1 MSPDAP
7 DLITVSALLARVES
21 RIETLATGWWI
32 TGEVAEAKVSA
43 ANHCYFTL
51 RDEGGQ
57 IRCVLFA
64 GVLKSLEAA
73 GDFEIRAGDK
83 LEVAG
88 SLMVYPRSGDLQLRV
103 LRVRRA
109 GMGALYEAF
118 LRLRAKLEAEGLFR
132 PERKKPLPAFVRH
145 VCVLTSSKGAALHD
159 VLTTLKRRTP
169 WIRITF
175 ANVLVQGADAPGS
188 ICRGLRAADECGADL
203 LLLVRGGG
211 SFEDLN
217 AFNDETLARTIASL
231 KIPVIAGIGHET
243 DVTIAELVADRR
255 ASTPTAAAEAV
266 GPELSEWTARLL
278 RSEHLLVNR
287 VTRDL
292 RLATERV
299 DRASFALADPE
310 RAIRSRRERLLRAAS
325 LLVTPE
331 DWVRRRRERL
341 AELAKQLDLV
351 LARQITENR
360 YTLQSANET
369 LDAAVLRLLAQRRR
383 ELADREA
390 ILASHNP
397 DLPLKKGYV
406 TVRDGKK
413 RVLTRLTDLS
423 AGDLVTLGFSD
434 GTARAR
440 VESLEP
446 TVSGKTDG

>member
-1 MSPDAP
+1 MNPDAP
-7 DLITVSALLARVES
+7 NLLTVSALLARVES
-21 RIETLATGWWI
+21 RIESLTTGWWI
-32 TGEVAEAKVSA
+32 TGEVAETKVSA

-64 GVLKSLEAA
+64 GVLKTLEST
-73 GDFEIRAGDK
+73 GDFAIRAGDK

-118 LRLRAKLEAEGLFR
+118 LALRARLEAEGLFR
-132 PERKKPLPAFVRH
+132 PERKKPLPVFVRH

-188 ICRGLRAADECGADL
+188 VCRGLRAADECGADL

-231 KIPVIAGIGHET
+231 QTPVVAGIGHET

-266 GPELSEWTARLL
+266 GPEKSEWTARL
-278 RSEHLLVNR
+278 RAEHLLVNR

-299 DRASFALADPE
+299 DRASFALSDPE
-310 RAIRSRRERLLRAAS
+310 RALRSRRERLLRAAS

-341 AELAKQLDLV
+341 ADLAGQLDLV
-351 LARQITENR
+351 LSRTITANR
-360 YTLQSANET
+360 DALQDAGGT
-369 LDAAVLRLLAQRRR
+369 LDAAVVRLLAQRRR
-383 ELADREA
+383 ELTDREA
-390 ILASHNP
+390 VLASHNP

-413 RVLTRLTDLS
+413 RVLTRLADL
-423 AGDLVTLGFSD
+423 AEGELVTLGFSD
-434 GTARAR
+434 GSARAR

-446 TVSGKTDG
+446 TASQKTNG

>member
-145 VCVLTSSKGAALHD
+145 VCVLTSE
-159 VLTTLKRRTP
+159 
-169 WIRITF
+169 
-175 ANVLVQGADAPGS
+175 Q
-188 ICRGLRAADECGADL
+188 
-203 LLLVRGGG
+203 GGG
-211 SFEDLN
+211 SARRPYDAQAQNAVDPHHLRKCPRTGGGRPGIDL
-217 AFNDETLARTIASL
+217 
-231 KIPVIAGIGHET
+231 P
-243 DVTIAELVADRR
+243 R
-255 ASTPTAAAEAV
+255 AS
-266 GPELSEWTARLL
+266 
-278 RSEHLLVNR
+278 
-287 VTRDL
+287 
-292 RLATERV
+292 
-299 DRASFALADPE
+299 
-310 RAIRSRRERLLRAAS
+310 RRGR
-325 LLVTPE
+325 
-331 DWVRRRRERL
+331 VRRRPSL
-341 AELAKQLDLV
+341 
-351 LARQITENR
+351 
-360 YTLQSANET
+360 
-369 LDAAVLRLLAQRRR
+369 
-383 ELADREA
+383 
-390 ILASHNP
+390 
-397 DLPLKKGYV
+397 
-406 TVRDGKK
+406 
-413 RVLTRLTDLS
+413 
-423 AGDLVTLGFSD
+423 
-434 GTARAR
+434 ARAR
-440 VESLEP
+440 GRIL
-446 TVSGKTDG
+446 

>member
-1 MSPDAP
+1 M
-7 DLITVSALLARVES
+7 
-21 RIETLATGWWI
+21 
-32 TGEVAEAKVSA
+32 
-43 ANHCYFTL
+43 
-51 RDEGGQ
+51 
-57 IRCVLFA
+57 
-64 GVLKSLEAA
+64 
-73 GDFEIRAGDK
+73 
-83 LEVAG
+83 
-88 SLMVYPRSGDLQLRV
+88 
-103 LRVRRA
+103 
-109 GMGALYEAF
+109 
-118 LRLRAKLEAEGLFR
+118 
-132 PERKKPLPAFVRH
+132 
-145 VCVLTSSKGAALHD
+145 
-159 VLTTLKRRTP
+159 
-169 WIRITF
+169 
-175 ANVLVQGADAPGS
+175 
-188 ICRGLRAADECGADL
+188 
-203 LLLVRGGG
+203 LLVRGGG

-231 KIPVIAGIGHET
+231 KTPVIAGIGHET

-278 RSEHLLVNR
+278 RSEHLLLNR

-310 RAIRSRRERLLRAAS
+310 RTVRTRRERLLRAAS

-341 AELAKQLDLV
+341 AELSKQLDLV
-351 LARQITENR
+351 LARQITDNR
-360 YTLQSANET
+360 DALQSAGET

-397 DLPLKKGYV
+397 DLPLKKGYI

-423 AGDLVTLGFSD
+423 AGELVTLGFSD
-434 GTARAR
+434 GTACAR

-446 TVSGKTDG
+446 AASGKTNG

>member
-231 KIPVIAGIGHET
+231 KTPVIAGIGHET

-255 ASTPTAAAEAV
+255 ASTPTAAAARRIKTRRARRIFPARPRFLAGASAGRVSAPFIAASAV
-266 GPELSEWTARLL
+266 SEVFCGTVSA
-278 RSEHLLVNR
+278 S
-287 VTRDL
+287 
-292 RLATERV
+292 
-299 DRASFALADPE
+299 ASFEGSASAGSDGF
-310 RAIRSRRERLLRAAS
+310 ATDSGAAAS
-325 LLVTPE
+325 SGE
-331 DWVRRRRERL
+331 DAFSSDSSDV
-341 AELAKQLDLV
+341 ADA
-351 LARQITENR
+351 
-360 YTLQSANET
+360 YS
-369 LDAAVLRLLAQRRR
+369 DAA
-383 ELADREA
+383 
-390 ILASHNP
+390 AS
-397 DLPLKKGYV
+397 GE
-406 TVRDGKK
+406 TS
-413 RVLTRLTDLS
+413 S
-423 AGDLVTLGFSD
+423 AGSISSKAFSGRSASAAGSSDGPSLGWTSGSAGRDSGAGSPGISGAAARSSSFRSGSIFSD
-434 GTARAR
+434 TA
-440 VESLEP
+440 EP
-446 TVSGKTDG
+446 SMEEKP